1 MCVEIWYILKIIC
14 LNILGIFF
22 LILMEE
28 SKKVIRC
35 YYLGRERVFKF
46 IGKNLLGIID
56 RDKEFYYLFYVVL
69 LYVYNFYFKI
79 VYYIVFFLGIDILN
93 NVIELVYSRIFLE
106 KWMFVDVVIVFFIF
120 IIIERGVNIVIFRF
134 YKV

>member
-1 MCVEIWYILKIIC
+1 M
-14 LNILGIFF
+14 
-22 LILMEE
+22 
-28 SKKVIRC
+28 
-35 YYLGRERVFKF
+35 
-46 IGKNLLGIID
+46 
-56 RDKEFYYLFYVVL
+56 FYVVL

-93 NVIELVYSRIFLE
+93 NVIESVYSRIFLE

>member
-1 MCVEIWYILKIIC
+1 M
-14 LNILGIFF
+14 
-22 LILMEE
+22 
-28 SKKVIRC
+28 
-35 YYLGRERVFKF
+35 
-46 IGKNLLGIID
+46 
-56 RDKEFYYLFYVVL
+56 FYVVL

-93 NVIELVYSRIFLE
+93 NVIESVYSRIFLE

-120 IIIERGVNIVIFRF
+120 IIIERGVNNVIFRF

>member
-1 MCVEIWYILKIIC
+1 ML
-14 LNILGIFF
+14 
-22 LILMEE
+22 
-28 SKKVIRC
+28 
-35 YYLGRERVFKF
+35 
-46 IGKNLLGIID
+46 
-56 RDKEFYYLFYVVL
+56 
-69 LYVYNFYFKI
+69 YNFYFKI

-93 NVIELVYSRIFLE
+93 NVIESVYSRIFLE

>member
-1 MCVEIWYILKIIC
+1 MYVEIWYILKIIC

-69 LYVYNFYFKI
+69 LYVYNFDFKI

>member
-1 MCVEIWYILKIIC
+1 M
-14 LNILGIFF
+14 
-22 LILMEE
+22 
-28 SKKVIRC
+28 
-35 YYLGRERVFKF
+35 
-46 IGKNLLGIID
+46 
-56 RDKEFYYLFYVVL
+56 FYVVL

-93 NVIELVYSRIFLE
+93 NVIESVYSRIFLE

-134 YKV
+134 FKV

>member
-1 MCVEIWYILKIIC
+1 M
-14 LNILGIFF
+14 
-22 LILMEE
+22 
-28 SKKVIRC
+28 
-35 YYLGRERVFKF
+35 
-46 IGKNLLGIID
+46 
-56 RDKEFYYLFYVVL
+56 FYEVL

-93 NVIELVYSRIFLE
+93 NVIESVYSRISLE

>member
-46 IGKNLLGIID
+46 IGKNFLGIID

-79 VYYIVFFLGIDILN
+79 VYYIVFFLGIDIFN
-93 NVIELVYSRIFLE
+93 NVIESVYSRIFLE